1 MKILNVLG
9 NQITTKES
17 LRDNVLK
24 LLMSK
29 RSWNDI
35 STTVDLRNV
44 KGMGMKCCRS
54 RKET

>member
-1 MKILNVLG
+1 MKILNVPG

-35 STTVDLRNV
+35 STTVDSRNV

>member
-1 MKILNVLG
+1 MKILNVPG
-9 NQITTKES
+9 NQIKMIVTTKES

-35 STTVDLRNV
+35 STTVDSRNV
-44 KGMGMKCCRS
+44 KGMGMKC
-54 RKET
+54 